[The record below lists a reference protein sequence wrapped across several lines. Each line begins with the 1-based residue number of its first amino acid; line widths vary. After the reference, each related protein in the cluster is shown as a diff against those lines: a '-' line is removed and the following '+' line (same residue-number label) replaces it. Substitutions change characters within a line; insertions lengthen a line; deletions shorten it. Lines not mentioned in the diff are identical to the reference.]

1 MIREGTEKGFH
12 LGIRGAAAALALLA
26 AGLVRAGPGPA
37 PAWWEVRLTVTLKGE
52 YSVKCRDAPVSGEY
66 AGRIRWEGRLE
77 PDADDFLL
85 VHIRT
90 EVLEWSL
97 RERSGQ
103 DGTASVLDAPR
114 SSSPVLH
121 LNYVLREAGEVGF
134 YFEVEGTSVPIH
146 ERPLKIPLAMPRS
159 AGLGGATP
167 GYPDFILSGSNRIVI
182 PAADLGRARPE
193 RSFAWTWHR
202 VERFDV
208 SALTYVAIQSHS
220 AEAVVA
226 LVRH

>member
-1 MIREGTEKGFH
+1 MV
-12 LGIRGAAAALALLA
+12 LLA

-37 PAWWEVRLTVTLKGE
+37 PAWWEVRLTVSLKGE
-52 YSVKCRDAPVSGEY
+52 YAVKCEVGPVSGEY

-103 DGTASVLDAPR
+103 GGTASLLEAPEA
-114 SSSPVLH
+114 SAPVLH
-121 LNYVLREAGEVGF
+121 LNYVLRESDDVGF
-134 YFEVEGTSVPIH
+134 YFEIEGTSVPIH
-146 ERPLKIPLAMPRS
+146 ERPLKIPLELPRS
-159 AGLGGATP
+159 AGLGGAKP
-167 GYPDFILSGSNRIVI
+167 GYPDFLRKGSNRVVI
-182 PAADLGRARPE
+182 PAADLERRKPE
-193 RSFAWTWHR
+193 RAFAWTWGR
-202 VERFDV
+202 VERIDV
-208 SALTYVAIQSHS
+208 NALTYVSIQSHS